1 MVFLDS
7 FGGPPCPSFT
17 GFALRHALRKDIFTT
32 LLREAWE
39 LCRVLAWRKSDV
51 GFLLWIAFRITVS
64 LRNICLKKTNFG
76 LTFTSFLAEHFLA
89 ITLSRNFG
97 KLLSGT
103 LLGIILGIN
112 FGILEDNSGK
122 FSEIRRP
129 WPWPRQGR
137 RLGPRQVWNFSFL
150 AFQGRLPALK
160 AIA

>member
-1 MVFLDS
+1 VRAVP
-7 FGGPPCPSFT
+7 GPGVTKKRCW
-17 GFALRHALRKDIFTT
+17 IFT
-32 LLREAWE
+32 LNSFPNYSKFEEHL
-39 LCRVLAWRKSDV
+39 
-51 GFLLWIAFRITVS
+51 
-64 LRNICLKKTNFG
+64 LKKTNFG